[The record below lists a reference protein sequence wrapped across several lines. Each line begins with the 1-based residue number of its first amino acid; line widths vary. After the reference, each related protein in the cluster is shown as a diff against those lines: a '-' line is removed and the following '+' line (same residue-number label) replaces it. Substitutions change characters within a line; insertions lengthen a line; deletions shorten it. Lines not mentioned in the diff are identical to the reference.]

1 MLTLLKDKV
10 YIRYWLAVVVSFLG
24 DAMTLTAVLFLIG
37 TTTASPFLIS
47 LVFVAQLLPG
57 VILGPFVGPI
67 IDKFSR
73 GSVMVYADIFRC
85 FIVFCMMGF
94 IESPTLLI
102 ILVFLQGVGTAIF
115 EPARMASIPTIV
127 GFHRIP
133 EGIALFQT
141 TLAVIKLAGPIIAGV
156 LLAFQSIT
164 IVLFLDAISYIV
176 SATLILSLT
185 VIRKKEVSTHK
196 HSYGKQLLIG
206 VSEMF
211 RVPILLFL
219 MILLL
224 PVLISVGMFLTN
236 YKAVLLQVFQL
247 TNIEFG
253 LMEGVYAFGTVVG
266 AIVSSVLIKKYT
278 HYKFLYASI
287 GALGL
292 CNMFVFVVEKVFF
305 LDLQIYFGIL
315 IVWCLFL
322 GLTNAL
328 LIIPTSTI
336 FLQNIPEM
344 IRGRGTAIF
353 YSFFNLY
360 LLTGTLIGGL
370 VGTKLNIILTME
382 ASGAILLL
390 TAITYPLFT
399 RSTFMKK
406 IQAKPAY
413 NR

>member
-1 MLTLLKDKV
+1 MLTLLKDKI

-24 DAMTLTAVLFLIG
+24 DVMTLTAVLFLIG

-57 VILGPFVGPI
+57 VILGPFVGPL

-73 GSVMVYADIFRC
+73 GWVMFYADIFRC
-85 FIVFCMMGF
+85 FIVFCMMAF

-102 ILVFLQGVGTAIF
+102 VLVCLQGVGTAIF

-133 EGIALFQT
+133 ESIALFQT

-185 VIRKKEVSTHK
+185 VIRKQEVSTQN
-196 HSYGKQLLIG
+196 HSYVKQLLIG

-247 TNIEFG
+247 TNLEFG

-266 AIVSSVLIKKYT
+266 AIISSVLIKKYT

-287 GALGL
+287 VALGL

-305 LDLQIYFGIL
+305 LELQIYLGIL

-360 LLTGTLIGGL
+360 ILTGTLIGGL
-370 VGTKLNIILTME
+370 VGTKLNVILTME
-382 ASGAILLL
+382 LSGIILLL
-390 TAITYPLFT
+390 TAITYPFFA

-406 IQAKPAY
+406 IQAQPAY